1 MKRRLKGV
9 FVALTTPFA
18 AEDVSVSRFQDNIR
32 DYNTLGLG
40 GYVVLGSTGECLSL
54 TDAES
59 EALVKASVQARG
71 EGKLII
77 GGTGRE
83 STRLTVDFT
92 NRMADAGADA
102 ALIRPPSY
110 FKTLMTPEVLK
121 MHYWTVADRVR
132 VPVIIYNIPRNTG
145 IAMDSGLVAGLAGH
159 PNIIGLKDSSG
170 DVSFIGETARRVPG
184 DFCCLVGSGS
194 VFLFGLEL
202 GATGAI
208 LAVANAAPE
217 ICLRI
222 FQAFQERRLEDARK
236 HQSELIPLNK
246 AVTETYGIAGLKY
259 AQQRRGYHGGEAR
272 SPLLPLDDKA
282 RADIDSLLLKL
293 NLREKP

>member
-1 MKRRLKGV
+1 MKRRLEGL
-9 FVALTTPFA
+9 FIALTTPFDS
-18 AEDVSVSRFQDNIR
+18 EEVSVSRFKDNIR
-32 DYNTLGLG
+32 DYDSLGLG

-59 EALVKASVQARG
+59 EALVKASVEARG
-71 EGKLII
+71 AGKLII
-77 GGTGRE
+77 SGTSRE
-83 STRLTVDFT
+83 STRLTIDFT

-110 FKTLMTPEVLK
+110 FSLRMTPEALRT
-121 MHYWTVADRVR
+121 HYWTVADRVR
-132 VPVIIYNIPRNTG
+132 LPVIVYNIPQNTG
-145 IAMDSGLVAGLAGH
+145 IAMDSGLIAGLAEH
-159 PNIIGLKDSSG
+159 PNIAGLKDSSG
-170 DVSFIGETARRVPG
+170 NVSFIGETVRRVPG

-208 LAVANAAPE
+208 LAVANAAPD

-222 FQAFQERRLEDARK
+222 FRAHRERRPEEARK
-236 HQSELIPLNK
+236 LQSDLILLNK

-282 RADIDSLLLKL
+282 RADIDSLLRKL
-293 NLREKP
+293 NLLEKP